1 MKPPVETVRISQRG
15 KEILINAKKR
25 TGIDQWNILCR
36 WALSASL
43 AVETPPKP
51 DRSVEESN
59 IEIAWRVFGGQ
70 SAELL
75 TVLLVARK
83 KIDSKGS
90 KMTDGEYFRAHLERG
105 IGYLQNVKSL
115 EQLCGWT
122 SGFTG

>member
-1 MKPPVETVRISQRG
+1 MKPPIDTVRISQRG

-51 DRSVEESN
+51 DRSIEESN
-59 IEIAWRVFGGQ
+59 IEIAWKVFGGQ
-70 SAELL
+70 TSELL
-75 TVLLVARK
+75 TVLLTARRK
-83 KIDSKGS
+83 MDARGNKI
-90 KMTDGEYFRAHLERG
+90 TEAEYFRAHLERG

-122 SGFTG
+122 SGFSG

>member
-1 MKPPVETVRISQRG
+1 M
-15 KEILINAKKR
+15 INAKRR

-51 DRSVEESN
+51 NKSTEDSN
-59 IEIAWRVFGGQ
+59 IEIAWKVFGGQ
-70 SAELL
+70 ASELL
-75 TVLLVARK
+75 TALLAVRRK
-83 KIDSKGS
+83 ADADAS
-90 KMTDGEYFRAHLERG
+90 KMTEAEYFRAHLERG

-122 SGFTG
+122 SGFSG

>member
-15 KEILINAKKR
+15 KEILINTKKR

-51 DRSVEESN
+51 DKTIEDSN
-59 IEIAWRVFGGQ
+59 IEIAWKVFGGQ

-75 TVLLVARK
+75 TVLLASRK
-83 KIDSKGS
+83 KTDFSTS
-90 KMTDGEYFRAHLERG
+90 KMTEAEYFRAHLERG

-115 EQLCGWT
+115 DQLCGWT
-122 SGFTG
+122 TGFTA